1 MKISQKIIEK
11 ILNDNVFS
19 IELAKR
25 LGNQQ
30 QSILGLARRNSRNLT
45 LWEAGKLYKEQGFTM
60 KFTKNNYLRKIKTT
74 DELIKIT
81 EENGQRAV
89 SARELH
95 LFLVVGR
102 DFSNWIKGQIEEYGF
117 IENQN
122 LFFAPQNG
130 GANRQRRT

>member
-1 MKISQKIIEK
+1 
-11 ILNDNVFS
+11 
-19 IELAKR
+19 
-25 LGNQQ
+25 
-30 QSILGLARRNSRNLT
+30 
-45 LWEAGKLYKEQGFTM
+45 M
-60 KFTKNNYLRKIKTT
+60 KFTKNNYLRKTKLMNQ
-74 DELIKIT
+74 LIKIT